1 MENPRQLAEPLALAV
16 SECLRKQEVE
26 VNEVVLT
33 SYLLEVSPDPEIL
46 NRLELENQIDSLG
59 NVGNVSITLARME
72 DDGCVA
78 KEKGVEQ
85 LVVIGGK
92 DKKKESTGASSAMRM
107 FMNKDK
113 LGQDEMETQLNT
125 THQNQVSWRLITIS
139 LDNNIAYV
147 YVQILQIL

>member
-1 MENPRQLAEPLALAV
+1 MENSHQLAEPLALAV
-16 SECLRKQEVE
+16 SECLRKQEVV

-78 KEKGVEQ
+78 REEGVEQ

-92 DKKKESTGASSAMRM
+92 DKKKKGFLVHNVQAYMQKAGDTCDISPQFFLDFPQNFRLRTR
-107 FMNKDK
+107 N
-113 LGQDEMETQLNT
+113 QYCTQA
-125 THQNQVSWRLITIS
+125 
-139 LDNNIAYV
+139 IA
-147 YVQILQIL
+147 